1 MTGPFRSANLRGRGG
16 EGETLEERARR
27 LVEFARG
34 RKRALVLTHDNPDP
48 DAISSAL
55 ALAQVL
61 EEKAGVECTLA
72 YGGLVGRAE
81 NRALMRV
88 LKLPFVRMHRVPI
101 SSFDLVCMVDTQPEA
116 QNHSLPIDR
125 FPDVIVDHHPERP
138 SSHRAAVAE
147 VGGVY
152 GATATILTEYLRVL
166 GMEPTREVATA
177 LFYGI
182 KADTRDL
189 GRETMPAD
197 VDAYVWLFPYT
208 DKEALARIE
217 HPRLPP
223 EYFRLFHTALEKGL
237 VFGNAVWTDLGSI
250 YSPDMVAEVAER
262 HLSLEGMKWSLAL
275 ATYDDHL
282 FLSLR
287 TNDRRMNAGRLIRDV
302 VASHGG
308 SAGGHGQMAGARLPV
323 SELTESEVSELKL
336 LLRERFL
343 REWGVEDREAVP
355 MLEYRLDDASR

>member
-1 MTGPFRSANLRGRGG
+1 MTTPSRSALRSRGKALD
-16 EGETLEERARR
+16 LEERARR
-27 LVEFARG
+27 LVELART

-48 DAISSAL
+48 DGIASAL
-55 ALAQVL
+55 ALAHIL
-61 EEKAGVECTLA
+61 KEKAGLESTLA

-88 LKLPFVRMHRVPI
+88 LKLPFVRMHRV
-101 SSFDLVCMVDTQPEA
+101 SLDDHDLVCMVDTQPEA
-116 QNHSLPIDR
+116 RNHSLPDDR
-125 FPDVIVDHHPERP
+125 FPDVIIDHHPERP
-138 SSHRAAVAE
+138 ASRRAAVAE

-152 GATATILTEYLRVL
+152 GATATILATYLRVL
-166 GMEPTREVATA
+166 GVEPTREVATA

-223 EYFRLFHTALEKGL
+223 EYFRLFHRALERA
-237 VFGNAVWTDLGSI
+237 VVHGNAVWCDLGTI

-262 HLSLEGMKWSLAL
+262 HLSLEGIKWSLAL
-275 ATYDDHL
+275 ATHDGHL

-287 TNDRRMNAGRLIRDV
+287 THDRRMNAGKLIRDV
-302 VASHGG
+302 VAEYGG

-323 SELTESEVSELKL
+323 AEMGEEAISRLKREL
-336 LLRERFL
+336 RDRFL
-343 REWGVEDREAVP
+343 REWGVEDSAPVP
-355 MLEYRLDDASR
+355 MLEYGLESRER

>member
-1 MTGPFRSANLRGRGG
+1 MTTPSRSALRSRGKG
-16 EGETLEERARR
+16 LDLEERARR
-27 LVEFARG
+27 LVQLARE
-34 RKRALVLTHDNPDP
+34 RRRALVLTHDNPDP

-55 ALAQVL
+55 ALGHIL
-61 EEKAGVECTLA
+61 REKAGVESTLA

-81 NRALMRV
+81 NRALIRV
-88 LKLPFVRMHRVPI
+88 LKLPFVGMHRVAL
-101 SSFDLVCMVDTQPEA
+101 SDYDLVCMVDTQPEA
-116 QNHSLPIDR
+116 RNHSLPDDR
-125 FPDVIVDHHPERP
+125 FPDVIIDHHPERP
-138 SSHRAAVAE
+138 TSRRAAVAE

-152 GATATILTEYLRVL
+152 GATATILATYLRVL
-166 GMEPTREVATA
+166 GVEPTREVATA

-223 EYFRLFHTALEKGL
+223 EYFRLFHRALERA
-237 VFGNAVWTDLGSI
+237 VVHGNVVWADLGTI

-262 HLSLEGMKWSLAL
+262 HVFLEGIKWSLAL
-275 ATYDDHL
+275 ATYDDYL

-287 TNDRRMNAGRLIRDV
+287 THDRRMNAGRLIRDV
-302 VASHGG
+302 VAEYGG
-308 SAGGHGQMAGARLPV
+308 SAGGHGQMAGARLPIADM
-323 SELTESEVSELKL
+323 SEEEIARLKEEL
-336 LLRERFL
+336 RHRFL
-343 REWGVEDREAVP
+343 REWGVENCEPVP
-355 MLEYRLDDASR
+355 MLEYGLEPGER